1 MLSVLFP
8 WLPADQAEVLT
19 LAEYDELKQGLADA
33 VQDRADA
40 IAAGEGEKRR
50 NSVGRYLLR
59 KVAKKRKKK
68 KRSRVCREREVS
80 VVRSVQKVAKKKKKI
95 AICPLCAFFF
105 LNISAKK
112 RRRKRFA
119 YQNWA
124 LLRRRKLYNRS

>member
-1 MLSVLFP
+1 MHPAAGVPPASVLSVLFP

-80 VVRSVQKVAKKKKKI
+80 VVRSVQKVAKKKKK
-95 AICPLCAFFF
+95 
-105 LNISAKK
+105 SQ
-112 RRRKRFA
+112 FA
-119 YQNWA
+119 LYA
-124 LLRRRKLYNRS
+124 LF